1 MRGRRLAV
9 AVAFGTAAALGGAL
23 AIGPVSVGAVGTGHA
38 PIGGL
43 GRFAHQT
50 IRWNDCSALADS
62 EVRASLRAAGAQC
75 GELAV
80 PLDYAHPDG
89 ASITV
94 ALSRVKASDPAHRR
108 GVLML
113 NPGGPGDPA
122 MGLAAGVAD
131 GLPEIAARYDL
142 IGMDPR
148 FVGASTPLTCRWPT
162 GFALRSAGP
171 DRRTFGQSVSF
182 ARELAA
188 GCVRG
193 NENLL
198 PYASTRNTARDMDL
212 VRAALGEPKLSYL
225 GWSYGTYLGAVYTQL
240 FGQRVD
246 RFVLDSAVD
255 PDVYAAGIF
264 PSMGPATE
272 AALRNWA
279 GWAAARDA
287 TYHLGASA
295 DAVLSTVDGIGR
307 AAQRAPLR
315 VGQFRVDTHVLP
327 VLLFIPIRIDGDESY
342 AGIAEDV
349 AALKAAAGGATVSP
363 TAGLAAN
370 LAAVYGGSSATAGR
384 GVSSVIFCADA
395 PASHDPEVYYRDIQ
409 ARRADEPRFGPLT
422 RNITP
427 CAFWPTSPVEPPTR
441 VHNGVPALIVGSTGD
456 PRATYPGQLALH
468 RDMTGSRLV
477 TLAGAFLHLV
487 YGIEDNSCI
496 TDTVNRYLLD
506 GVLPAADVT
515 CHRAP
520 TSAAPA
526 GRAPAGGAPAG
537 GAPAGGVAGG

>member
-94 ALSRVKASDPAHRR
+94 ALSRVKASDPARRR

-131 GLPEIAARYDL
+131 GLPDIAARYDL

-193 NENLL
+193 NEKLL

-212 VRAALGEPKLSYL
+212 VRAALGEPRLSYV

-240 FGQRVD
+240 FPRRVD

-255 PDVYAAGIF
+255 PEVYAAGIF

-272 AALRNWA
+272 AALRHWA

-370 LAAVYGGSSATAGR
+370 LAAVYGGSSATVGR

-395 PASHDPEVYYRDIQ
+395 PASHDPEVYFRDIQ
-409 ARRADEPRFGPLT
+409 AHRVDEPRFGPLT

-427 CAFWPTSPVEPPTR
+427 CAFWPTNPVEPPTR
-441 VHNGVPALIVGSTGD
+441 VHNSVPALIVGSTGD
-456 PRATYPGQLALH
+456 PRTTYPGQLALH
-468 RDMTGSRLV
+468 RDMAGSRLV
-477 TLAGAFLHLV
+477 TLADAFVHLV
-487 YGIEDNSCI
+487 YGAEENSCV
-496 TDTVNRYLLD
+496 TGTVNHYLLD
-506 GVLPAADVT
+506 GELPAADVT
-515 CHRAP
+515 CHRE
-520 TSAAPA
+520 
-526 GRAPAGGAPAG
+526 
-537 GAPAGGVAGG
+537 